1 MSDYYSRKEA
11 RHAPIWPWLVWT
23 WLAGAAL
30 VVLGLLVQ
38 VLG

>member
-11 RHAPIWPWLVWT
+11 RHAPIVPWLVWT

-30 VVLGLLVQ
+30 VVAGMVMQ
-38 VLG
+38 VIT